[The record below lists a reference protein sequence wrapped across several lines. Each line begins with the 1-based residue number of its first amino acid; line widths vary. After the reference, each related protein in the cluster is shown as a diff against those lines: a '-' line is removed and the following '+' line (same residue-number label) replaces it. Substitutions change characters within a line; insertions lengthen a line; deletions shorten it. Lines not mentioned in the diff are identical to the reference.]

1 MKIPATQKNSFAWA
15 CLESAG
21 LPNLALNLHHSKY
34 RKFLLQ
40 KRNKSPTL
48 PLMTN
53 RPIVLAFA
61 FLAAPVLCF
70 AQTPAAPAD
79 TNVAPAAPAA
89 PVATTP
95 APAPAAPA
103 DTTVPASE
111 RPATYTIA
119 QGDSL
124 WSIAH
129 KYGTTVVAL
138 RKLNNLKK
146 GALLHPGQVLQ
157 MPPAKADAAAK

>member
-1 MKIPATQKNSFAWA
+1 
-15 CLESAG
+15 
-21 LPNLALNLHHSKY
+21 
-34 RKFLLQ
+34 
-40 KRNKSPTL
+40 
-48 PLMTN
+48 MTN
-53 RPIVLAFA
+53 RPFVVAFA
-61 FLAAPVLCF
+61 LLVSPLLAF
-70 AQTPAAPAD
+70 AQTPATPAD
-79 TNVAPAAPAA
+79 TNAAPAAPAA
-89 PVATTP
+89 PAATTP
-95 APAPAAPA
+95 AAPAPAAPA

-157 MPPAKADAAAK
+157 LPPAKADATAK